1 MKRDKH
7 FRPAPNQSHRDIPA
21 LRFWDTID
29 RNQFELALSDNDKN
43 DKYAAFLQALSDPT
57 YARCSFPTL
66 LRKFN
71 ISLHEAQTLYTDH
84 MRHMGLLLLSSQLP
98 EVMTDVAE
106 DAKSYMKTCPRCD
119 GDKVVVFT
127 RGNKKARKTCP
138 ECRGTGEV
146 RMIGDKHA
154 RDLVFE
160 SVGLTKKQGP
170 LFAMQQ
176 NFITGSD
183 DMTLNPRMEEMLRLS
198 ATLAVAPPNE
208 RRAAQHER
216 DAAEHERNAAEE
228 RHAAE
233 DLTSSSEPTE

>member
-29 RNQFELALSDNDKN
+29 RSQFELALSDNDKN

-71 ISLHEAQTLYTDH
+71 ISLHEAQTIYTDH

-106 DAKSYMKTCPRCD
+106 DAKSHMKACPRCD

-127 RGNKKARKTCP
+127 RGNKKARKKCP
-138 ECRGTGEV
+138 ECKGTGEV

-176 NFITGSD
+176 NFITRSD
-183 DMTLNPRMEEMLRLS
+183 EMDYTLDPKMEKMLTLT
-198 ATLAVAPPNE
+198 ATMLVAPPNE
-208 RRAAQHER
+208 RRAA
-216 DAAEHERNAAEE
+216 EHQRPSVEHD
-228 RHAAE
+228 RHPAE
-233 DLTSSSEPTE
+233 DFTSSSEPAPE